1 MKVIIIEGPDNCGK
15 NTLINN
21 ILDNN
26 EIVKI
31 IHCSKPDPNGNVL
44 FNQYLSFKR
53 LADEAIKDYKS
64 NSDEVLVYNRYH
76 IGEYVYGQ
84 IYRNENPEQILE
96 MINLIE
102 NRILSVIPQNDILY
116 IQLLSTSSE
125 LLQRNDDN
133 KSLSNAKLELIEKEQ
148 QLFKEVFDNSIFKN
162 KHIIYVNKE
171 NTNEF
176 KNREDIINEF
186 LNQLEQIKNN
196 D

>member
-84 IYRNENPEQILE
+84 IYRDENPEQILE

-102 NRILSVIPQNDILY
+102 NRILSVIPQDDILY

-186 LNQLEQIKNN
+186 LN
-196 D
+196 

>member
-31 IHCSKPDPNGNVL
+31 IHCGKPDPNGNVL

-53 LADEAIKDYKS
+53 LADEAIKDYNS
-64 NSDEVLVYNRYH
+64 NSNEVLVYNRYH

-84 IYRNENPEQILE
+84 IYRNENPKQILE

-148 QLFKEVFDNSIFKN
+148 QLFKEAFDNSIFKN

-176 KNREDIINEF
+176 KTREDIIDEF
-186 LNQLEQIKNN
+186 LK
-196 D
+196 

>member
-31 IHCSKPDPNGNVL
+31 IHCSKPNPNGNVL

-102 NRILSVIPQNDILY
+102 NRILSVIPQDDILY

-125 LLQRNDDN
+125 LLQKNDDN

-148 QLFKEVFDNSIFKN
+148 QLFKEAFEHSEFKN

-176 KNREDIINEF
+176 KTREDIITEF
-186 LNQLEQIKNN
+186 LKQYQQIKNN
-196 D
+196 N